1 MAIDLEKYRKA
12 TSTQATSTKPVDLSK
27 YKKASPT
34 SFESERNTGLSG
46 FLGKA
51 RDVATSVI
59 GGGKLALGAGLGL
72 AAPKVQSS
80 LSNAEQ
86 QGSDIELSLVKRIN
100 EKRKKGEDAS
110 ELQKQLGLLKGNLSS
125 TRTTQENFVGA
136 LPSNKEV
143 IGSSVRLAGTVA
155 APAATSR
162 LGNLFGVG
170 KATTVGAGI
179 LRGAGAGAATGAIEG
194 GIQGAGMGIE
204 KEKGALGVLGSA
216 AIGAGVGIA
225 TGGVLGGLTGGI
237 STKLRQHKAFNEELG
252 RVIREN
258 PDATTAKYKLSGEG
272 KIVSDPVAKEAI
284 KQGMDDGVV
293 ATVKGSS
300 PADKAK
306 MSAMVDILEKG
317 KRDPRF
323 AATNRPSDV
332 IGDSVLERFKIVN
345 TTNKN
350 AAKQLDTVAK
360 TLAGK
365 KADPTPAVQAFI
377 DDLDSLGIRFNKG
390 KAVYQ
395 GSQIEGLTEPQAIID
410 RIVKRMNEV
419 SDDAYE
425 LHNLKK
431 FIDEQVTYGKTTAG
445 LSGKTVNA
453 LKGLRH
459 NLDGILDSSF
469 PEYNSVNTTFSTTR
483 DVLDDLM
490 TAAGTRFDPTD
501 ANANAR
507 LGTLARRILSN
518 AQSRTEVLNA
528 MQKLQTVAEANGG
541 KFSDDV
547 ISQIVF
553 VNDLERLFGTSAPT
567 SLAGEVSKGI
577 KEASG
582 IVGKMKSADGLGS
595 LGLQIGAETIENAR
609 NITPEGLTT
618 SIRALLK

>member
-12 TSTQATSTKPVDLSK
+12 TTTPATSTKPVDLSK

-34 SFESERNTGLSG
+34 SFEPERKTGLSG

-59 GGGKLALGAGLGL
+59 GGGKLAIGAGLGL

-86 QGSDIELSLVKRIN
+86 KGSDIELSLVKRIN

-110 ELQKQLGLLKGNLSS
+110 ELQKQLGLIKGNLSS
-125 TRTTQENFVGA
+125 ARTTQENFVGA
-136 LPSNKEV
+136 LPSTKEV
-143 IGSSVRLAGTVA
+143 VGSSLRLGGTLAGGA
-155 APAATSR
+155 IASKA
-162 LGNLFGVG
+162 GNLFGVG
-170 KATTVGAGI
+170 KASTVGAGI

-377 DDLDSLGIRFNKG
+377 DDLDSLGIRFNNG

-528 MQKLQTVAEANGG
+528 IQKLQTVAEANGG